1 MEQAAVAP
9 RPKSNSY
16 TIFIF
21 VLTIISLVVMVVM
34 LIPGLD
40 DATVQVLSVY
50 DNLICVI
57 FLIDFFINLRH
68 SPKKSDYFIKDR
80 GWLDLLGSV
89 PSLGLFTNAG
99 KYAGL
104 FRLARLSRLARIAR
118 LMKGGGKEALVK
130 DVLANRSRYTGF
142 ITILMTIIILT
153 TCSVL
158 VLQFESKSPDANIK
172 SGWDALW
179 YAVVTIT
186 TVGYGDFYPKTILGR
201 IAGMFIM
208 FAGVGII
215 GVLASI
221 LSSILV
227 GAPSTPAEEEAP
239 AAAPALPAENEL
251 AAIKNE
257 LAEMHQLLE
266 KIAAEKDLKE

>member
-1 MEQAAVAP
+1 MEQVAAAP

-21 VLTIISLVVMVVM
+21 VLTIISLIVMVVM

-40 DATVQVLSVY
+40 DATVQVLSFY
-50 DNLICVI
+50 DNLICLI
-57 FLIDFFINLRH
+57 FLIDFFYNLMN

-80 GWLDLLGSV
+80 GWLDLLGSM
-89 PSLGLFTNAG
+89 PSLGLLTNAG

-104 FRLARLSRLARIAR
+104 LRLARLSRLARIAR
-118 LMKGGGKEALVK
+118 LMKGGGKEALIK

-153 TCSVL
+153 SSSVL
-158 VLQFESKSPDANIK
+158 VLQFEGKSPDANIK
-172 SGWDALW
+172 TGWDALW

-186 TVGYGDFYPKTILGR
+186 TVGYGDRYPVTVLGR
-201 IAGMFIM
+201 ITGVFIM

-227 GAPSTPAEEEAP
+227 GAPSTSAEEEAP
-239 AAAPALPAENEL
+239 AAEPAVLTNNEL
-251 AAIKNE
+251 VVIKNE
-257 LAEMHQLLE
+257 LAQMRQLLE
-266 KIAAEKDLKE
+266 KISAEKNITN

>member
-1 MEQAAVAP
+1 MEQAGGAP

-34 LIPGLD
+34 LLPWLD
-40 DATVQVLSVY
+40 DETVKVLSIY

-57 FLIDFFINLRH
+57 FLIDFFNNLRN

-80 GWLDLLGSV
+80 GWLDLLGSI

-104 FRLARLSRLARIAR
+104 LRLARLSRFARITR
-118 LMKGGGKEALVK
+118 LMRGGGKEALIK

-158 VLQFESKSPDANIK
+158 VLQFESKSADANIK

-227 GAPSTPAEEEAP
+227 GAPATPAEEEAP
-239 AAAPALPAENEL
+239 VAEPAVLANDEL

-266 KIAAEKDLKE
+266 KIAVEKGSKE

>member
-1 MEQAAVAP
+1 MKP
-9 RPKSNSY
+9 FK
-16 TIFIF
+16 
-21 VLTIISLVVMVVM
+21 VL
-34 LIPGLD
+34 
-40 DATVQVLSVY
+40 AFY
-50 DNLICVI
+50 DNIICVI
-57 FLIDFFINLRH
+57 FLIDFFNNLRN

-80 GWLDLLGSV
+80 GWLDLLGSI

-118 LMKGGGKEALVK
+118 LMKGGGKEALIK

-142 ITILMTIIILT
+142 ITILMTLIVLT

-158 VLQFESKSPDANIK
+158 VLQFESKSLMPI
-172 SGWDALW
+172 SQTGWDALW

-186 TVGYGDFYPKTILGR
+186 TVGYGDFYPKTVLGR

-221 LSSILV
+221 LSSLLV

-239 AAAPALPAENEL
+239 AASTSSCG
-251 AAIKNE
+251 K
-257 LAEMHQLLE
+257 
-266 KIAAEKDLKE
+266 

>member
-1 MEQAAVAP
+1 MEQAGGAP

-34 LIPGLD
+34 LLPWLD
-40 DATVQVLSVY
+40 DETVKVLSIY

-57 FLIDFFINLRH
+57 FLIDFFNNLRN

-80 GWLDLLGSV
+80 GWLDLLGSI

-104 FRLARLSRLARIAR
+104 LRLARLSRFARITR
-118 LMKGGGKEALVK
+118 LMRGGGKEALIK

-158 VLQFESKSPDANIK
+158 VLQFESKSADANIK

-227 GAPSTPAEEEAP
+227 GAPATPAEEEAP
-239 AAAPALPAENEL
+239 VAEPAVLANDEL

-257 LAEMHQLLE
+257 LAEMHLLLE
-266 KIAAEKDLKE
+266 KIAVEKGSKE

>member
-1 MEQAAVAP
+1 LEQASAAP

-34 LIPGLD
+34 LIPWLD
-40 DATVQVLSVY
+40 DETVKVLAFY
-50 DNLICVI
+50 DNLICLI
-57 FLIDFFINLRH
+57 FLIDFFNNLRN

-80 GWLDLLGSV
+80 GWLDLLGSI

-118 LMKGGGKEALVK
+118 LMKGGGKEALIK

-142 ITILMTIIILT
+142 ITILMTIIVLT

-158 VLQFESKSPDANIK
+158 VLQFESKSPEANITT
-172 SGWDALW
+172 GWDALW

-186 TVGYGDFYPKTILGR
+186 TVGYGDFYPKTVLGR

-221 LSSILV
+221 LSSMLV
-227 GAPSTPAEEEAP
+227 GAPAPSEEEAP
-239 AAAPALPAENEL
+239 AAEPAVLDNNEL

-257 LAEMHQLLE
+257 LAEMRQLLE
-266 KIAAEKDLKE
+266 KIAVEKDLKE

>member
-1 MEQAAVAP
+1 MAQTNAYP
-9 RPKSNSY
+9 KPKSNSY

-34 LIPGLD
+34 LLPGLSD
-40 DATVQVLSVY
+40 ETVKVLSFY

-57 FLIDFFINLRH
+57 FLIDFFNNLRTA
-68 SPKKSDYFIKDR
+68 PKKSDYFIKDR
-80 GWLDLLGSV
+80 GWLDLLGSI
-89 PSLGLFTNAG
+89 PSLGLITNAG

-104 FRLARLSRLARIAR
+104 LRLARLSRLARITR
-118 LMKGGGKEALVK
+118 LMRGGGKEALIK

-142 ITILMTIIILT
+142 ITILLTIIILT

-172 SGWDALW
+172 SGWDSLW

-186 TVGYGDFYPKTILGR
+186 TVGYGDRYPVTALGR
-201 IAGMFIM
+201 ISGMFIM

-221 LSSILV
+221 LSSLLV
-227 GAPSTPAEEEAP
+227 GSPATSEEEAP
-239 AAAPALPAENEL
+239 ATGPVIPAENEL
-251 AAIKNE
+251 NVIKNE
-257 LAEMHQLLE
+257 LAEMRQLMQEMSSKLDM
-266 KIAAEKDLKE
+266 KS